1 MKLDVKDEQ
10 IWDFFVEKVKEDDW
24 YMSFKE
30 SHRAIM
36 GFTALSSVKHQ
47 KVVDDI
53 YERVERVCGISIWE
67 ENMTVFRDIVNFL
80 ILI

>member
-1 MKLDVKDEQ
+1 MQKIGSWSYFLMKLDVKDEQ

-36 GFTALSSVKHQ
+36 GFTALSSVKH
-47 KVVDDI
+47 
-53 YERVERVCGISIWE
+53 
-67 ENMTVFRDIVNFL
+67 
-80 ILI
+80 